1 MTKGAAMGPP
11 VPIEWSEE
19 TLPARISRRLKWQ
32 EIEQCTY
39 NEAYRLAIRAR
50 VPDPEA
56 FDKQVADFI
65 ESRRGI
71 V

>member
-1 MTKGAAMGPP
+1 MILGSPP
-11 VPIEWSEE
+11 TPIPWSEE
-19 TLPARISRRLKWQ
+19 TLPARITRRLKWQ

-50 VPDPEA
+50 VLDPEA